1 MALEDRRHE
10 RTQLNYED
18 TNDCFHLEVYDRR
31 YVLNRIHDISISGT
45 GIQIPNEIEPGT
57 PVKLVLR
64 SGSHSVSVNGTTVW
78 SNPIPLGKEPLT
90 PQQSTFRTGVQFDP
104 RDRNCSLFFMALRDF
119 IADRKKSAD

>member
-10 RTQLNYED
+10 RTQINYED

-45 GIQIPNEIEPGT
+45 GIQIPDEIEPGT

-64 SGSHSVSVNGTTVW
+64 SGGHNISVNGTTVW
-78 SNPIPLGKEPLT
+78 NDPITSGQETAPP
-90 PQQSTFRTGVQFDP
+90 QSTYRTGVQFDP
-104 RDRNCSLFFMALRDF
+104 RDRSCSLFFMALRDF
-119 IADRKKSAD
+119 ITDRKKSAL

>member
-1 MALEDRRHE
+1 MALEDRKHE
-10 RTQLNYED
+10 RTQVNYED

-64 SGSHSVSVNGTTVW
+64 SGSYSVSVNGTTVW
-78 SNPIPLGKEPLT
+78 SNPIPLGKETVLPKPT
-90 PQQSTFRTGVQFDP
+90 YRTGVRFDP

-119 IADRKKSAD
+119 IADRKKPSH

>member
-1 MALEDRRHE
+1 MTLEDRRHT
-10 RTQLNYED
+10 RTQVNYED
-18 TNDCFHLEVYDRR
+18 ANDCFHLEVYDRR

-64 SGSHSVSVNGTTVW
+64 SGSHSVSVNGVTVW
-78 SNPIPLGKEPLT
+78 SNPIPLGKDAILPN
-90 PQQSTFRTGVQFDP
+90 PSYRTGVQFDP

-119 IADRKKSAD
+119 ISERKKPVS